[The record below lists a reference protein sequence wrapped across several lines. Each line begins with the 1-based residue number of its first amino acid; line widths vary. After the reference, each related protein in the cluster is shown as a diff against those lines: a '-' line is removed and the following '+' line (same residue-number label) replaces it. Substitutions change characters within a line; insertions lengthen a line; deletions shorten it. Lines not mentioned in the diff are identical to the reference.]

1 MALIVAVIILWI
13 ICYFAPSLLSW
24 ELPEWMPWGFN
35 SFLIA
40 FLVIGAVFVL
50 AAYVS
55 EGQIGSAKYRAIQ
68 KAHSENPTSVCPQCG
83 SRNIT
88 VYRKGYDYNKGFWYS
103 MFKVRGGMY
112 LAGMDRN
119 KAMCACRDCN
129 HRWETDREILV
140 GGGRH
145 QTGEAVTENDAPP
158 SVNRKKHL
166 KIWAVAA
173 VILAIIVVGVNTAG
187 FYDNGWKDSFD
198 VKTYGLNV
206 VYITNVSDDDYDEVS
221 IALLY
226 QYSNNMSRRYDT
238 EPITLKQGES
248 KTIILD
254 LEDVVKSVEEKSP
267 NSSFI
272 IRSAES
278 VEVFKV
284 IYS

>member
-1 MALIVAVIILWI
+1 MSLIIAVIILWI

-83 SRNIT
+83 SRNVT

-103 MFKVRGGMY
+103 VFKVRGGMY

-140 GGGRH
+140 GGGQR

-158 SVNRKKHL
+158 PVNRKEHL
-166 KIWAVAA
+166 KIWAVVAA
-173 VILAIIVVGVNTAG
+173 ILCVFVLIV
-187 FYDNGWKDSFD
+187 
-198 VKTYGLNV
+198 NV
-206 VYITNVSDDDYDEVS
+206 AAKYDYDSSWERVFE
-221 IALLY
+221 IKM
-226 QYSNNMSRRYDT
+226 YS
-238 EPITLKQGES
+238 
-248 KTIILD
+248 
-254 LEDVVKSVEEKSP
+254 
-267 NSSFI
+267 NSSFVVTNLTDE
-272 IRSAES
+272 SFENVSFKVKCTYVNGAEILHTTRKIKIEANTINS
-278 VEVFKV
+278 FMFTKDDMPPNWYSGEKIEVVDV